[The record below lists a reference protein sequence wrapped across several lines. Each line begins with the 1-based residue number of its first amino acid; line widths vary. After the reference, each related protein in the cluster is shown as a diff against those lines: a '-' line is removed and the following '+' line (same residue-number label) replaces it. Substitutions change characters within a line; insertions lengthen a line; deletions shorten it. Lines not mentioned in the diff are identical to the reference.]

1 VRRLRAFPRATGGAT
16 AAEFALVVPLLLLL
30 MFAVIDVGRLMWT
43 WNQAEKATA
52 AAARYAVAT
61 NVLTTGLDTY
71 DFARDGGLSQGAV
84 IPQSLF
90 GGVTCTS
97 TGCTCR
103 SNATCPPLGTF
114 SSTDFGLVADR
125 VRWFLPNV
133 TNANVRVDYDY
144 SGLGFAGDP
153 NAPDVAPTVTV
164 TVRNLTF
171 TPLSTL
177 VFRVNIPLP
186 PFQSS
191 LTLEDGVGRR
201 SN

>member
-1 VRRLRAFPRATGGAT
+1 MKQLRHFVRANRGAT

-30 MFAVIDVGRLMWT
+30 LFAVIDVGRLMWT

-61 NVLTTGLDTY
+61 NVLTTGLRDY
-71 DFARDGGLSQGAV
+71 DFAVQGGLSQGAT

-97 TGCTCR
+97 SGCACR
-103 SNATCPPLGTF
+103 SGATCPPLGTF
-114 SSTDFGLVADR
+114 SSTDFTLIADR
-125 VRWFLPNV
+125 LRWFLPGV
-133 TNANVRVDYDY
+133 TDANVRVDYDY

-164 TVRNLTF
+164 TLRNLTF

-186 PFQSS
+186 PFQAS